1 MHETDNT
8 LVADEA
14 LDTAETPSTNTE
26 LMPRLP
32 APTLDPRAEAQAI
45 AELCLLAGTPA
56 RTAEFLAS
64 GFTQAQ
70 VRSALLEAKSQQPEI
85 LSHITTEASTSSPNN
100 LLMAATQKLTHKE

>member
-1 MHETDNT
+1 MHDTDNT
-8 LVADEA
+8 LVAEEA
-14 LDTAETPSTNTE
+14 LETAETESTNAE
-26 LMPRLP
+26 LMPRL
-32 APTLDPRAEAQAI
+32 PTLDPRAEAQAI

-64 GFTQAQ
+64 GFTQTQ